1 MKDEPDSDLLVRFV
15 RGDAD
20 AFETLFRTFQGEVF
34 RWSVRIVRDATS
46 AEDVVVETF
55 WRAWRGR
62 ATFDAS
68 RSFGAWLRRIATNA
82 ALDHLRD
89 ARWRSEPRATVPE
102 VAAPDPPDRDVSDA
116 VAVALRR
123 LPPRLQVVATLSIIE
138 GLPHEEVADAL
149 GIALGT
155 VKSRLFRATRAL
167 RAELARLGVHP

>member
-20 AFETLFRTFQGEVF
+20 AFEILFHSFQAEVF
-34 RWSVRIVRDATS
+34 RWGARVLRDAAS
-46 AEDVVVETF
+46 AEDVVVDTF

-62 ATFDAS
+62 ATFDSS

-89 ARWRSEPRATVPE
+89 AKWRLEPRAAARE
-102 VAAPDPPDRDVSDA
+102 VAAPDPPDGDVSDA

-123 LPPRLQVVATLSIIE
+123 LPPKLRVVATLSIVE

-149 GIALGT
+149 DIPLGT

-167 RAELARLGVHP
+167 RAELERLGVHP